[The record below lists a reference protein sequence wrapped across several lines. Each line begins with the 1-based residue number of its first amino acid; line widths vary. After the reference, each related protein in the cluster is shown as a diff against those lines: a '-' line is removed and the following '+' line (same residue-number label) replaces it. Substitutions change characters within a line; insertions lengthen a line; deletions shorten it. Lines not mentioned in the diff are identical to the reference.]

1 MLTLSTMGRDSILG
15 TFEQLVLLAV
25 LQVGEGAYAPAIRR
39 HLERSM
45 ARRVSRGSV
54 YVTLDRLQQRG
65 LLSSTE
71 VPPHPGR
78 GGRPRRHVAVT
89 PDGIRALK
97 EARGYLDS
105 LWAGLGA
112 VLED

>member
-1 MLTLSTMGRDSILG
+1 MSRDSLLG

-39 HLERSM
+39 HLEESM
-45 ARRVSRGSV
+45 QRRVARGSV

-65 LLSSTE
+65 LLVSTE
-71 VPPHPGR
+71 VAPRPGR
-78 GGRPRRHVAVT
+78 GGRPLRHVQVT
-89 PDGIRALK
+89 PEGIDALK
-97 EARGYLDS
+97 QARGFLDS
-105 LWAGLGA
+105 LWDGLGA